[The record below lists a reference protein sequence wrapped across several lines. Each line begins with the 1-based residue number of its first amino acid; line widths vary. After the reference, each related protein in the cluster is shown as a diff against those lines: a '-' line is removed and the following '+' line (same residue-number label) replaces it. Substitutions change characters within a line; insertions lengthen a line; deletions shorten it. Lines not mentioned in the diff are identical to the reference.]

1 MGIKY
6 MDAKQLFRMDTR
18 RTTYLI
24 GLSPEG
30 YVGHVYYG
38 RRLKSEGSSYLLRM
52 DERPFT
58 PSVLEREKA
67 SFLDSFPTE
76 YPTGG
81 VGDYRES
88 CLDVRC
94 EGGSIGC
101 ELLFEDYRI
110 LQGKPGLPGLP
121 ASFGKEDEV
130 ETLELVCRDA
140 LLNLQVTLSY
150 SVFADTDIITRSV
163 RVENRGEQHLKLEK
177 VYSACLDMDN
187 RDFEMLTLVGSW
199 ARERH
204 IQRGGLRFGKQ
215 TVSSVKGES
224 SHQEHPFQALVTPGT
239 TQETG
244 EVYAMNFIYSGN
256 FIAQT
261 ELTQFHQIRM
271 VMGIHQDHFCW
282 NLRPGETF
290 QAPEAVLTYSAEGL
304 GRMTRNFHDF
314 YREHLIRSPYKY
326 RERPVLINNWEA
338 TYFDFNS
345 EKLLDIAKEAKKA
358 GIEMLVMDDGWFGK
372 RNFDDSSLGD
382 WTVNE
387 EKITSGLPDLVRKVN
402 EIGLQFGIW
411 FEPEMI
417 SPDSDLY
424 RAHPDWAIQIAG
436 RTPAQSRTQY
446 VLDLS
451 RKEIVDYAYN
461 CVAEILRSAPIAYVK
476 WDMNRQLCDIGSAR
490 LDRESQ
496 GELMHRYVLGVYEM
510 QERLVTEFP
519 QLLLENCSG
528 GGARF
533 DPGMLYY
540 SPQIWCSD
548 DVDAVER
555 LRIQEGTALIYP
567 LSTMGSH
574 VGDCPNHI
582 VGRNTPFDT
591 RAHVAMAGTFG
602 YELDITKIAEE
613 ERAKIPAQVEE
624 YHRYQPLMQRGDY
637 YRLASWSDRKPYDC
651 WEVAEKDGSEALVTF
666 VQVLAEPNMHSRA
679 VFLRG
684 LQEDAEYAL
693 EGTEEVYGGDELMY
707 CGYLVPSE
715 QGDFVSRLYHFV
727 RVG

>member
-1 MGIKY
+1 M
-6 MDAKQLFRMDTR
+6 
-18 RTTYLI
+18 
-24 GLSPEG
+24 
-30 YVGHVYYG
+30 
-38 RRLKSEGSSYLLRM
+38 
-52 DERPFT
+52 
-58 PSVLEREKA
+58 
-67 SFLDSFPTE
+67 
-76 YPTGG
+76 
-81 VGDYRES
+81 
-88 CLDVRC
+88 
-94 EGGSIGC
+94 
-101 ELLFEDYRI
+101 
-110 LQGKPGLPGLP
+110 
-121 ASFGKEDEV
+121 
-130 ETLELVCRDA
+130 ETLELVRRDA
-140 LLNLQVTLSY
+140 FLNLQVTPSY

-163 RVENRGEQHLKLEK
+163 RVENCGEQHLKLEK
-177 VYSACLDMDN
+177 AYSTCLDMDN

-204 IQRGGLRFGKQ
+204 IQRGGLRFGK
-215 TVSSVKGES
+215 
-224 SHQEHPFQALVTPGT
+224 
-239 TQETG
+239 
-244 EVYAMNFIYSGN
+244 
-256 FIAQT
+256 
-261 ELTQFHQIRM
+261 R
-271 VMGIHQDHFCW
+271 
-282 NLRPGETF
+282 NL
-290 QAPEAVLTYSAEGL
+290 
-304 GRMTRNFHDF
+304 
-314 YREHLIRSPYKY
+314 
-326 RERPVLINNWEA
+326 
-338 TYFDFNS
+338 
-345 EKLLDIAKEAKKA
+345 
-358 GIEMLVMDDGWFGK
+358 
-372 RNFDDSSLGD
+372 DDSSLGD

-387 EKITSGLPDLVRKVN
+387 EKITSGLPDLVEKIN
-402 EIGLQFGIW
+402 KIGLQFGIR

-424 RAHPDWAIQIAG
+424 RAHPDWAIRIAG
-436 RTPAQSRTQY
+436 RTPSQSRAQY

-451 RKEIVDYAYN
+451 RKEVVDYAYG
-461 CVAEILRSAPIAYVK
+461 CVADILHSAPIAYVK
-476 WDMNRQLCDIGSAR
+476 WDMNRQLCDIGSAC

-519 QLLLENCSG
+519 ELLLENCSG

-548 DVDAVER
+548 DVDAMER

-567 LSTMGSH
+567 LSTMGAH

-602 YELDITKIAEE
+602 YELDITKIKEE

-651 WEVAEKDGSEALVTF
+651 WEVAAKDGSEALVTF

-684 LQEDAEYAL
+684 LKEDAEYVL

-707 CGYLVPSE
+707 CGYLVPSK